1 MFKNLSRLEKE
12 YVYVAGII
20 ASLVTVGFIIPS
32 IAWFAWGGA
41 TAGFITLITVMNVEA
56 RCAAKAT
63 VQKEQQL

>member
-41 TAGFITLITVMNVEA
+41 TVGFITLIAVMNAEA
-56 RCAAKAT
+56 RCAKAA
-63 VQKEQQL
+63 VKSENRK